1 MADQGRPPK
10 YKTEDEMKEAIQEYM
25 NSCKPE
31 YLTDPVTGEYM
42 LDKGQAILLSMNK
55 PTITGLALYLGFES
69 RQSMYDYEKK
79 DAFSYTIKRARLEI
93 ENSYEQDIRN
103 PDLTPTGAIF
113 ALKNFG
119 WSDKQE
125 VISKTIDE
133 DGEEIGIA
141 QSLTEEEAKRM
152 FLKLKHEN

>member
-1 MADQGRPPK
+1 MSDKELTTGRPPK
-10 YKTEDEMKEAIQEYM
+10 YSTREELEKAIQEYM
-25 NSCKPE
+25 NGCQIE
-31 YLTDPVTGEYM
+31 FLEDPLTGEYM
-42 LDKGQAILLSMNK
+42 LDKGQPIIKSMNK
-55 PTITGLALYLGFES
+55 PTITGLALALGFES

-79 DAFSYTIKRARLEI
+79 EAFSYTIKRARLEI

-125 VISKTIDE
+125 LQHTTIDE
-133 DGEEIGIA
+133 DGEETGMNIKINFTG
-141 QSLTEEEAKRM
+141 E
-152 FLKLKHEN
+152 

>member
-1 MADQGRPPK
+1 MATGSPK
-10 YKTEDEMKEAIQEYM
+10 YETEPEMKEAIQEYLD
-25 NSCKPE
+25 SCKPE
-31 YLTDPVTGEYM
+31 YLTDPVSGEYM
-42 LDKGQAILLSMNK
+42 LDKGQAIILSMNK
-55 PTITGLALYLGFES
+55 PTITGLALALGFES

-79 DAFSYTIKRARLEI
+79 EAFSYTIKRARLEI

-125 VISKTIDE
+125 LQHTTIDE
-133 DGEEIGIA
+133 DGEETGMNIKINFTG
-141 QSLTEEEAKRM
+141 E
-152 FLKLKHEN
+152 